1 VCINYTIKF
10 YFIFGLRII
19 PISLVLFKNLQL
31 LDLQLPHFDSVFS
44 IDCVIFGFDAGVLK
58 VLLIERNEEPFKN
71 SYALPGY
78 IVEHDES
85 IDDAAER
92 ILYELTGLRDISIR
106 QFHTFGDVN
115 RHPQGR
121 VVSIGYFALIRITG
135 QKELSPVTQFASKAF
150 WHPVNELPK
159 LAFDHTIIFNRAFKK
174 IRAKLNYEPIAF
186 DLLPEKFTLT
196 QLQLL
201 YEAVLDKKL
210 DKRNFRKKMLSYGFL
225 KELAEKQKGVSYRAA
240 KLYKFDRRKY
250 SKIFQNEIAS

>member
-1 VCINYTIKF
+1 MELK
-10 YFIFGLRII
+10 
-19 PISLVLFKNLQL
+19 
-31 LDLQLPHFDSVFS
+31 LPHFDSVFS
-44 IDCVIFGFDAGVLK
+44 IDCVIFGFEAGELK
-58 VLLIERNEEPFKN
+58 VLLIERNEEPFEDWL
-71 SYALPGY
+71 ALPGY
-78 IVEHDES
+78 IVGQDES
-85 IDDAAER
+85 VDHAAER

-106 QFHTFGDVN
+106 QFHTFGDVD

-121 VVSIGYFALIRITG
+121 VITVGYFALIRING
-135 QKELSPVTQFASKAF
+135 QKELAPVTQFARKAF
-150 WHPVNELPK
+150 WHPVNDLPQ
-159 LAFDHTIIFNRAFKK
+159 LAFDHTEIFKRAFKK

-201 YEAVLDKKL
+201 YEAVLNKKL

-250 SKIFQNEIAS
+250 AKIFQNELNS

>member
-1 VCINYTIKF
+1 LELK
-10 YFIFGLRII
+10 
-19 PISLVLFKNLQL
+19 
-31 LDLQLPHFDSVFS
+31 LPHFDSVFS
-44 IDCVIFGFDAGVLK
+44 IDCVIFGFEAGELK
-58 VLLIERNEEPFKN
+58 VLLIERNEEPFEDWL
-71 SYALPGY
+71 ALPGY
-78 IVEHDES
+78 IVGQDES
-85 IDDAAER
+85 VDHAAER

-106 QFHTFGDVN
+106 QFHTFGDVD

-121 VVSIGYFALIRITG
+121 VITIGYFALIRING
-135 QKELSPVTQFASKAF
+135 QKDVAPVTQFARKAF
-150 WHPVNELPK
+150 WHPVNDLPT
-159 LAFDHTIIFNRAFKK
+159 LAFDHTEIFKRAFKK

-201 YEAVLDKKL
+201 YEAVLSKKL

-250 SKIFQNEIAS
+250 AKIFQNELSS